1 MGGVVASLRACLG
14 RVREVPAY
22 DGDERMTMDAPL
34 TATVPTMDDLRAHRA
49 AILEIAGRHGAVNL
63 AVFGSVARGDAIATS
78 DYDVIVDMVGTYD
91 PWGYFGHLNDLRTEL
106 EALLGRRVDVVDRRG
121 LRRNREVILAESVP
135 L

>member
-1 MGGVVASLRACLG
+1 MG

-49 AILEIAGRHGAVNL
+49 AILEIAARHGAVNL

-78 DYDVIVDMVGTYD
+78 DYDVIVDMAGTYD

>member
-1 MGGVVASLRACLG
+1 ML
-14 RVREVPAY
+14 AY
-22 DGDERMTMDAPL
+22 DDFERMTMDAPL

-49 AILEIAGRHGAVNL
+49 AILEIAARHGAVNL

-78 DYDVIVDMVGTYD
+78 DYDVIVDMAGTYD

-121 LRRNREVILAESVP
+121 LHRNREVILAESVP

>member
-49 AILEIAGRHGAVNL
+49 AILEIADRHGAVNL
-63 AVFGSVARGDAIATS
+63 AVFGSVARGDAIVTS
-78 DYDVIVDMVGTYD
+78 DYDVIVDMAGTYD

>member
-1 MGGVVASLRACLG
+1 MG

-22 DGDERMTMDAPL
+22 DGGERMTMDAPL

-49 AILEIAGRHGAVNL
+49 AILEIAARHGAVNL

-78 DYDVIVDMVGTYD
+78 DYDVIVDMAVTYD